1 MCLMLAPIKWLAD
14 ECLLLDQKVDC
25 FTFDIRFV
33 VDIMLHF
40 CGNCVKSEI
49 CGVCCD
55 QVLRFLTFFLFFAL
69 LNMLI

>member
-1 MCLMLAPIKWLAD
+1 MLASIKWLAD
-14 ECLLLDQKVDC
+14 ECLLLDHKVDC

-40 CGNCVKSEI
+40 CGKCVKSEI

-55 QVLRFLTFFLFFAL
+55 QV
-69 LNMLI
+69 